1 MSDDDQAQA
10 RDGITTG
17 IVARSL
23 FLGAHS
29 DNPGKGAVYNGRQTS
44 DSSRLSFW
52 DLINVMHGR
61 GYLLAA
67 SLALGW
73 TPALA
78 TADEAAI
85 ERGRTLAG
93 TCLGCHG
100 VPSYTNVYPTYHV
113 PKLGGQHAEYIV
125 AALKAYQSGE
135 RSHATM
141 RAHSVRLSEEQIR
154 DIATYF
160 SSLE

>member
-1 MSDDDQAQA
+1 MTVRRAN
-10 RDGITTG
+10 
-17 IVARSL
+17 SL
-23 FLGAHS
+23 AH
-29 DNPGKGAVYNGRQTS
+29 
-44 DSSRLSFW
+44 LFW
-52 DLINVMHGR
+52 DFINVVHGR
-61 GYLLAA
+61 GFFLAI
-67 SLALGW
+67 ALVLGL

-78 TADEAAI
+78 FADETAI

-135 RSHATM
+135 RGHSTM
-141 RAHSVRLSEEQIR
+141 RAHSVRLSEEQIQ
-154 DIATYF
+154 DIAAYF
-160 SSLE
+160 SSLK

>member
-1 MSDDDQAQA
+1 
-10 RDGITTG
+10 
-17 IVARSL
+17 
-23 FLGAHS
+23 
-29 DNPGKGAVYNGRQTS
+29 
-44 DSSRLSFW
+44 
-52 DLINVMHGR
+52 MHRR
-61 GYLLAA
+61 GFLLAA
-67 SLALGW
+67 SLVLGL
-73 TPALA
+73 TPTLA
-78 TADEAAI
+78 AADEAAI
-85 ERGRTLAG
+85 ERGRTLGG

-125 AALKAYQSGE
+125 AALKAYQTGE

-160 SSLE
+160 SSLK

>member
-1 MSDDDQAQA
+1 
-10 RDGITTG
+10 
-17 IVARSL
+17 
-23 FLGAHS
+23 
-29 DNPGKGAVYNGRQTS
+29 
-44 DSSRLSFW
+44 
-52 DLINVMHGR
+52 MHGR
-61 GYLLAA
+61 GFFLAI
-67 SLALGW
+67 ALVLGL

-78 TADEAAI
+78 FADEAAI

-100 VPSYTNVYPTYHV
+100 VPSYTNVYPSYRV

-135 RSHATM
+135 RKHSTM
-141 RAHSVRLSEEQIR
+141 QAHSVRLSDEQIQ
-154 DIATYF
+154 DIASYF

>member
-1 MSDDDQAQA
+1 MQV
-10 RDGITTG
+10 R
-17 IVARSL
+17 
-23 FLGAHS
+23 
-29 DNPGKGAVYNGRQTS
+29 VYNDYQTS
-44 DSSRLSFW
+44 DSSHISFW

-67 SLALGW
+67 SFVLGL

-78 TADEAAI
+78 TADEAVI

-113 PKLGGQHAEYIV
+113 PKLGGQHAEYIA

-135 RSHATM
+135 RKHPTM

-160 SSLE
+160 SSLK

>member
-1 MSDDDQAQA
+1 M
-10 RDGITTG
+10 T
-17 IVARSL
+17 RSP
-23 FLGAHS
+23 FLGIHTDS
-29 DNPGKGAVYNGRQTS
+29 SGKGAVYNGRQTS
-44 DSSRLSFW
+44 DSSHISFW
-52 DLINVMHGR
+52 DFINVMHGR

-67 SLALGW
+67 SLVLGL

-78 TADEAAI
+78 AADEAAI

-160 SSLE
+160 SSLK

>member
-1 MSDDDQAQA
+1 M
-10 RDGITTG
+10 
-17 IVARSL
+17 
-23 FLGAHS
+23 
-29 DNPGKGAVYNGRQTS
+29 YNGCQTS
-44 DSSRLSFW
+44 DSSHISFW
-52 DLINVMHGR
+52 DFINVMHGR

-67 SLALGW
+67 SLVLGL
-73 TPALA
+73 THALA
-78 TADEAAI
+78 AADEAAI

-125 AALKAYQSGE
+125 VALKAYQSGE
-135 RSHATM
+135 RKHPTM

-160 SSLE
+160 SSIK